1 MLVLSRREG
10 ETLVIGGNVVITIK
24 RVRGSRVRVGIEAP
38 DDVRVWRGELE
49 PWRDEPNGDG
59 CTKLVTFESKPES

>member
-10 ETLVIGGNVVITIK
+10 ETLVIGGHVVITIK
-24 RVRGSRVRVGIEAP
+24 QVRGSRVQVGIEAP

-49 PWRDEPNGDG
+49 PRRDESNDDRYARP
-59 CTKLVTFESKPES
+59 VTFEFKSDS

>member
-10 ETLVIGGNVVITIK
+10 ETLVIGGNVVITVK
-24 RVRGSRVRVGIEAP
+24 QVRGSRVQVGIEAP

-49 PWRDEPNGDG
+49 PWRDESNDDG
-59 CTKLVTFESKPES
+59 CAKPVTFESRSES

>member
-1 MLVLSRREG
+1 MLVLSRRVG

-24 RVRGSRVRVGIEAP
+24 QVRGSRVQVGIEAP

-49 PWRDEPNGDG
+49 QWRDESNDDG
-59 CTKLVTFESKPES
+59 PEKRGASAIESES

>member
-10 ETLVIGGNVVITIK
+10 ETLVIGGDVVITIRQARGN
-24 RVRGSRVRVGIEAP
+24 RVQVGIEAP

-49 PWRDEPNGDG
+49 PCRDESNDDG
-59 CTKLVTFESKPES
+59 SEMRGVFAFESES